1 MKYFIAA
8 CFMFIKRL
16 VCVIFLKIFLDNFII
31 FKFFTYINKLNNLFG
46 KIFVTYF
53 YFIRITFSF
62 IFIQL
67 NNILKY
73 KKLF

>member
-31 FKFFTYINKLNNLFG
+31 KFFTYKEI
-46 KIFVTYF
+46 
-53 YFIRITFSF
+53 
-62 IFIQL
+62 
-67 NNILKY
+67 
-73 KKLF
+73 KLFI